1 MVDVGL
7 VFIDQHCHEFVLLYQ
22 VISLCGFP
30 NSFQSP
36 VRLALAQMPAGSE
49 QLGHS
54 RLAPGQD
61 CPDIN
66 DMSQAGPGS
75 ESEAH
80 EDDQKQRCGVDKI
93 ICLD

>member
-1 MVDVGL
+1 MFEVGR
-7 VFIDQHCHEFVLLYQ
+7 VFIDQHCHEVVLMYLM
-22 VISLCGFP
+22 ISLCCFP
-30 NSFQSP
+30 DIFQSHA
-36 VRLALAQMPAGSE
+36 RLPLAQMWAGSE